1 MEGASSVTR
10 DYYEANAT
18 ELAEL
23 WGGHL
28 HHGLWRPGHEHL
40 TKAEAGA
47 ALVDLLAQASALPPD
62 ARVLDLGCG
71 SGGACIQLCLRYPRA
86 RCVGVN
92 FCNAQ
97 VLLAREAAALA
108 GVSDRAQFI
117 CADACALS
125 IDEAAGGTGG
135 AVLHFAPGSFDSVW
149 MLESL
154 TQMPDRAGVLG
165 TAARLLRPG
174 GTIAVSD
181 WMRCPL
187 DTDSTGARATGL
199 DDAEATEAAR
209 IVAVLERSL
218 GLALDDEAGLRGLLC
233 GAGLNAGLTAG
244 AAVGAPAVSELP
256 YWEDITQYCKQ
267 TWAWAWGDLLRPA
280 FWRLAFRQLST
291 ARAGLAIKDAIDRGL
306 ATGALRVGVLVA
318 RR

>member
-1 MEGASSVTR
+1 MEGTSSRSVTR
-10 DYYEANAT
+10 DYYEANAR

-28 HHGLWRPGHEHL
+28 HHGLWRPGQEHL

-62 ARVLDLGCG
+62 AHVLDLGCG
-71 SGGACIQLCLRYPRA
+71 SGGACIQLCLRSPRV

-97 VLLAREAAALA
+97 VLLAREAAAAA

-117 CADACALS
+117 CADACALP
-125 IDEAAGGTGG
+125 IDETDGGRGGT
-135 AVLHFAPGSFDSVW
+135 VLHFAPGSFDSVW

-154 TQMPDRAGVLG
+154 TQMPDRAGVLAS
-165 TAARLLRPG
+165 AARLLRPG

-181 WMRCPL
+181 WMRC
-187 DTDSTGARATGL
+187 ARDDNSRAQARGL
-199 DDAEATEAAR
+199 DDADETEAAR

-218 GLALDDEAGLRGLLC
+218 GLALEDEAGLRGLLC
-233 GAGLNAGLTAG
+233 RAGFDAGVGTG
-244 AAVGAPAVSELP
+244 AARAPVAFELP

-280 FWRLAFRQLST
+280 FWRLALRQLST